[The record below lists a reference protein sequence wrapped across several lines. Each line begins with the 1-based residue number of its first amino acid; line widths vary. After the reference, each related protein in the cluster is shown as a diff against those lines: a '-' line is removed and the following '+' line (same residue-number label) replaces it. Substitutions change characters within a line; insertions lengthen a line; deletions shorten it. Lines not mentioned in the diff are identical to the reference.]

1 MIQKQHYRTAALV
14 SVFIL
19 MCMFRSWYT
28 IGIIFAA
35 GLALTLKDRRRS
47 FCVDYC
53 PMATIQEAAYRK
65 KAPAHDRLLALLQRR
80 GSKVLVA
87 IGFWG
92 YLIAVLIL
100 FRGDPRLL
108 WSSLLSLMLG
118 SMAIALILQSLV
130 RRRVWCA
137 TICPYGKVLEQVVH
151 LQRRSSTGG

>member
-14 SVFIL
+14 SVFVL
-19 MCMFRSWYT
+19 MCMFRLWYT

-35 GLALTLKDRRRS
+35 GLILTLKDRRRS

-53 PMATIQEAAYRK
+53 PMATVQQAVYRQK
-65 KAPAHDRLLALLQRR
+65 DPGHDRLLALLQRR
-80 GSKVLVA
+80 WFKVLVA

-100 FRGDPRLL
+100 FRGDPQLL

-130 RRRVWCA
+130 RKRVWCS
-137 TICPYGKVLEQVVH
+137 TICPYGKVLEQVVTIG
-151 LQRRSSTGG
+151 RRSVIKS